1 MRIMHIREKHPKSPK
16 IGVSREA
23 PYHRGS
29 LQCPW
34 LGRYRRKPITLHNY
48 IEGAN
53 LKKTLHNYIERVTF
67 GSHSPHQIERIL
79 TGHVVLT
86 P

>member
-1 MRIMHIREKHPKSPK
+1 MPVVRALSTD
-16 IGVSREA
+16 
-23 PYHRGS
+23 
-29 LQCPW
+29 
-34 LGRYRRKPITLHNY
+34 PITLHNY

-79 TGHVVLT
+79 TGHVVLN